1 MARRVESSAEPELV
15 CVSASH
21 GIDTPCRT
29 LPSQLH
35 PGELLASKNHAY
47 TMFASS
53 TSHRIFY
60 FGHLGNLDEYL
71 LKRKKR
77 LRKEK

>member
-1 MARRVESSAEPELV
+1 
-15 CVSASH
+15 
-21 GIDTPCRT
+21 
-29 LPSQLH
+29 
-35 PGELLASKNHAY
+35 
-47 TMFASS
+47 MFASS

-77 LRKEK
+77 LRKEKGKEKGKRKRNPPRAG